1 MKKTALILCIVLP
14 IMAMGQDYEYEIR
27 QNATDTT
34 KFNLDVITVINA
46 ARQSIQRTIGLDTAG
61 LQTRQYTEAQSRYE
75 RLARALYEKDQYQR
89 QVSNILASLTSLGL
103 NDYVNWQVIRNDSTF
118 QGDAKYRDENHT
130 LIDCYVF
137 PRNNQVPILKLDSDN
152 SNVATITFLSRNYIR
167 LNWVTAN
174 GYGNGDTQTFFY
186 SVDGRRY
193 AGYDA
198 AGDRHI
204 IVFETQ

>member
-1 MKKTALILCIVLP
+1 MKKVLFLICFLASLL
-14 IMAMGQDYEYEIR
+14 ASGQDYTYAITSEPGDSTFQLDIITTV
-27 QNATDTT
+27 NATRREISRTIALDTT
-34 KFNLDVITVINA
+34 SL
-46 ARQSIQRTIGLDTAG
+46 QS
-61 LQTRQYTEAQSRYE
+61 RQYTEAEGRYE
-75 RLARALYEKDQYQR
+75 RIARSLYEKDQYRR
-89 QVSNILASLTSLGL
+89 QVSNILASLNSLGL
-103 NDYVNWQVIRNDSTF
+103 NNYVSWQVIRNDSTF
-118 QGDAKYRDENHT
+118 HGDAKYRNENRT

-137 PRNNQVPILKLDSDN
+137 PRNDHVPILKLDSDN

-167 LNWVTAN
+167 LNWVVAN
-174 GYGNGDTQTFFY
+174 GYGNGDSQTFFY